1 MAQMV
6 VCTKQRPECYLK
18 PGMVMGIT
26 PSSSARVPVASHPCQ
41 QLACSVFGPLS
52 LIKRETPLLPLSVH
66 PSLSPFTRAPSQQS
80 RPSFFQTWVFT
91 LSSTGCHGAAFDVL
105 PPPLSVSC
113 FPPAPSACS
122 PPCCLPLPAETLEG
136 DSASLLLL
144 LRTYSAGIHF
154 TPSCAGLHTQDP
166 LALLSRSFQLRRED
180 KVLTRPY

>member
-18 PGMVMGIT
+18 PGVVMGIT

-113 FPPAPSACS
+113 FPPPLPHAVRHAVCLSQPRLWKEIAPLFSS
-122 PPCCLPLPAETLEG
+122 SSGLTPQVFILPLPVLGFTHKTPWPCSHE
-136 DSASLLLL
+136 AS
-144 LRTYSAGIHF
+144 S
-154 TPSCAGLHTQDP
+154 
-166 LALLSRSFQLRRED
+166 
-180 KVLTRPY
+180 